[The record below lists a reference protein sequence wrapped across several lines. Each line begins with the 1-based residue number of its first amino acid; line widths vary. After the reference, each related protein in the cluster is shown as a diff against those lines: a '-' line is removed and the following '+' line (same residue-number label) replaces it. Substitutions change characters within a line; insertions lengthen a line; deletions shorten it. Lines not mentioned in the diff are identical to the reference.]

1 MDDSDLVEFVHHHAW
16 FEGDEVAL
24 SREDRVHLLGNLT
37 SRTPKKRRTARSSSG
52 QVLSSAASSFPVETE
67 QHELE
72 PEGTGANDL
81 DPDEMAGDDED
92 DDDDVASTRKPL
104 TANQKSVI
112 QNIHIN
118 C

>member
-1 MDDSDLVEFVHHHAW
+1 MGATFSLW
-16 FEGDEVAL
+16 TTQICSNL
-24 SREDRVHLLGNLT
+24 SIITRGLKETKSLFHERIECT
-37 SRTPKKRRTARSSSG
+37 CKKRRTARSSSG

-67 QHELE
+67 QQELE

-92 DDDDVASTRKPL
+92 GDDDVASTQKSL

-112 QNIHIN
+112 QNIHNN